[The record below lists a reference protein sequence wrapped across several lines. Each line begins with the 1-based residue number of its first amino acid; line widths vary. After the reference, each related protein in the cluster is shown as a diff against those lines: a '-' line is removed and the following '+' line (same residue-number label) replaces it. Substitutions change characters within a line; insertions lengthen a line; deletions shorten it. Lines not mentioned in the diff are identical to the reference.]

1 MKCYVV
7 MNARVSFVDP
17 DFHREEF
24 YVYLAEILVEPRTRE
39 ERA

>member
-7 MNARVSFVDP
+7 MNALASFVDR
-17 DFHREEF
+17 DFPREVF
-24 YVYLAEILVEPRTRE
+24 HVYLAEMLVEPRTRE